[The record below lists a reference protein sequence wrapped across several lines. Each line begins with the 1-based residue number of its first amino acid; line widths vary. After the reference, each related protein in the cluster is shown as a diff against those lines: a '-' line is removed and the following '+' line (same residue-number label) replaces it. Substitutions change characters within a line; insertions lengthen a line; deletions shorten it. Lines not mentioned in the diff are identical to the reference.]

1 MIGNQ
6 NRGLCSGRLK
16 RPVLALVIG
25 AVLLAGCGS
34 KRAESPAKLAA
45 DASVALEEGRV
56 LQSIRLAESALQ
68 ADPRN
73 GELRF
78 LLGQAYLQAGRF
90 ASAKQAFEEAEELG
104 QTGGK
109 LALSKVL
116 VALALGRDAEALQTL
131 NANLY
136 TIPESDLGLA
146 LALAGEPGKGILILT
161 DRLRKG
167 ENTVKLRQNLAFA
180 YALDGRW
187 LPAKVMAAQDVPA
200 SRLDAL
206 MTEWAAIVRP
216 DASQR
221 RLASLLKVPMVA
233 RDKGMPAAL
242 ALKNAPSVEQL
253 AAEATG
259 ASMPAPI
266 AEDHA
271 AAAVPSGRYVVQ
283 LGSFTSRQGAQQ
295 ALREYRRTMPQLHAY
310 RMVTARAEVDGKAY
324 WRVVAEGF
332 TGEQIAS
339 TACDTVKSSGGTCMV
354 VSEAAKPAKIT
365 HAMTGAYGLDWRRLR

>member
-1 MIGNQ
+1 MIGNR
-6 NRGLCSGRLK
+6 NRGLCSRRLQ
-16 RPVLALVIG
+16 RPALALAIG
-25 AVLLAGCGS
+25 AVLLAGCGT
-34 KRAESPAKLAA
+34 KRAEPLAKVAA
-45 DASVALEEGRV
+45 NASVALEEGRV

-104 QTGGK
+104 LSGGK
-109 LALSKVL
+109 LALSKAL

-131 NANLY
+131 TDNLD
-136 TIPESDLGLA
+136 TIPEADLGLA

-167 ENTVKLRQNLAFA
+167 ENTVKLRQNLAFT

-200 SRLDAL
+200 ARLDAL

-259 ASMPAPI
+259 ASTSAPV
-266 AEDHA
+266 AEDQASA
-271 AAAVPSGRYVVQ
+271 APSGRYVVQ

-295 ALREYRRTMPQLHAY
+295 ALREYRRTMPQLLAY
-310 RMVTARAEVDGKAY
+310 RMVTARAEVDSKAY

-339 TACDTVKSSGGTCMV
+339 TACDAVKSSGGTCMV
-354 VSEAAKPAKIT
+354 VSEAAKPAKSK